1 MTVDKE
7 QVLRS
12 SPLFDMLSPPELEV
26 LAELSRPRRFA
37 AGEVVFHEGDQ
48 GDSLFVLARGE
59 VEVVARRAPQ
69 GAPSKERGSA
79 ASADLDGAKDGAK
92 ERVLAVLGAPAA
104 FGEMALIDREVRSAT
119 VRAKQDCVAL
129 QLSAENFTAFRKRS
143 RDGFTLFLVNVAR
156 VLSSRL
162 RETNHKLA
170 SR

>member
-1 MTVDKE
+1 MKVDKE

-12 SPLFDMLSPPELEV
+12 SPLFEMLSPPELEV

-59 VEVVARRAPQ
+59 VEVLARR
-69 GAPSKERGSA
+69 E
-79 ASADLDGAKDGAK
+79 GAK
-92 ERVLAVLGAPAA
+92 ERLLAVLGAPAA

-119 VRAKQDCVAL
+119 VRARNECVAL
-129 QLSAENFTAFRKRS
+129 QLTAENFTAFRKRS

-156 VLSSRL
+156 VLSHRL
-162 RETNHKLA
+162 REANQKLA
-170 SR
+170 GS